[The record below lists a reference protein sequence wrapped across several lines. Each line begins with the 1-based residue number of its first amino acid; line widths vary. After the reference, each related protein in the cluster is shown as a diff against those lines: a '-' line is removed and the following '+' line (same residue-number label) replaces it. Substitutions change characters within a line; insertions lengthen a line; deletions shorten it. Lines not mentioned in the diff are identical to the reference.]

1 MKLGPK
7 KTKKTDLEELIDL
20 IRTSDLGNQRNVA
33 PPRPSKTRKM
43 FASRACRKSVMIGDS
58 LTKAQM
64 RSILDHMGTMEEPW
78 VSRSEGGWSPFSFFF
93 FFFSSLFLLLV
104 NHDFFFLFLIHFLEF
119 GLSDLV

>member
-78 VSRSEGGWSPFSFFF
+78 VSRSEGGWSPFSSLFFSFLFFFFAPGESRFFF
-93 FFFSSLFLLLV
+93 FF
-104 NHDFFFLFLIHFLEF
+104 
-119 GLSDLV
+119 